1 MDSKAKTAPAA
12 PEKEEAK
19 PNATIAHFV
28 FVGLAALMVYGFVA
42 MAKEGELRRR
52 CAPTCLLKPEYA
64 GIERT
69 APNFTLSDAN
79 GKSVSL
85 ADYRG
90 KVVVLN
96 FWTKT
101 CGPCMEEMPDL
112 AELHRALQTK
122 PDVVFLTVSTDE
134 GPNDVRAT
142 LRAVLREE
150 PQFPI
155 LFDPDLKV
163 VKEKYG
169 TTLFPETWII
179 DKDGI
184 VRARFDGPRDWTGG
198 LVAEYIEQVRRGGYC
213 PIEIKG
219 PTKRDRQGV
228 GAGVCDSLGGS

>member
-1 MDSKAKTAPAA
+1 MAEKRGAAAMSKDEGQGTTA
-12 PEKEEAK
+12 
-19 PNATIAHFV
+19 TLAHLV
-28 FVGLAALMVYGFVA
+28 FVALAAVMVYGFVS

-64 GIERT
+64 GVART
-69 APNFTLSDAN
+69 APNFTLQDMT

-85 ADYRG
+85 SDYKG

-112 AELHRALQTK
+112 AELHRALRTK
-122 PDVVFLTVSTDE
+122 PDVAFITVSTDE
-134 GPNDVRAT
+134 GPADVQGT

-150 PQFPI
+150 PQFPV

-169 TTLFPETWII
+169 TSLFPETWII
-179 DKDGI
+179 DKEGI
-184 VRARFDGPRDWTGG
+184 IRARFDGPRDWTSGV
-198 LVAEYIEQVRRGGYC
+198 VAEYIEQVRRGGYC

-219 PTKRDRQGV
+219 PTRRDRQGT
-228 GAGVCDSLGGS
+228 GAQVCDNLSGS